1 MDFFRVHRTE
11 RDGLVIRD
19 PQPIEHPTLS
29 AVAHVATVGIFVI
42 VLGACLYLCR
52 PILMPVI
59 AALVVGLTLAPV
71 INRAERVGVPTWA
84 GALGIVIVLIIAAA
98 VMATLIAAPMAEWI
112 DRAPE
117 IGALVKRKIS
127 LLAVPLGAL
136 QDLQDIFMPSNAGVV
151 AVPDTRLSVVTPVL
165 AFVTPAVAE
174 LVVFFVALLFILAG
188 HTELHHL
195 PLALLST
202 RAAKLRVIRIIRD
215 TQSNL
220 TSYLAMVTVINAGLG
235 LIVAAG
241 AWALGMPNPVLFGV
255 LAAVLNY
262 IPYIGPAGVVAI
274 LFGVGLVSFPS
285 LGYALVPP
293 ACFVVLAT
301 LEGQVITPA
310 ILGRR
315 LPLRPLAIFLSLAF
329 WAWLWGPIGAFL
341 AVPLAIIARVIVKH
355 IFQSKVP
362 SLPE

>member
-1 MDFFRVHRTE
+1 
-11 RDGLVIRD
+11 
-19 PQPIEHPTLS
+19 
-29 AVAHVATVGIFVI
+29 
-42 VLGACLYLCR
+42 
-52 PILMPVI
+52 MPVI
-59 AALVVGLTLAPV
+59 AALIVGLTLAPV
-71 INRAERVGVPTWA
+71 VSGAERSGVPTWVSA
-84 GALGIVIVLIIAAA
+84 PGIVVVLLIAAA
-98 VMATLIAAPMAEWI
+98 VTATLIAAPMAEWI

-127 LLAVPLGAL
+127 LLALPLSAL
-136 QDLQDIFMPSNAGVV
+136 KDLQDIFMPTNAGVV

-174 LVVFFVALLFILAG
+174 FVVFFVALLFILVG
-188 HTELHHL
+188 HTEVRHL
-195 PLALLST
+195 PLALVNT

-215 TQSNL
+215 SQSNL
-220 TSYLAMVTVINAGLG
+220 TSYLAMVTIINAGLG
-235 LIVAAG
+235 VIVAG
-241 AWALGMPNPVLFGV
+241 GTWALGMPNPVLFGV

-262 IPYIGPAGVVAI
+262 IPYIGPACVVAI
-274 LFGVGLVSFPS
+274 LFGVGLVSFPG

-293 ACFVVLAT
+293 ACFVVLTT
-301 LEGQVITPA
+301 LEGQIITPA
-310 ILGRR
+310 ILGSR

-355 IFQSKVP
+355 LFQSKEP